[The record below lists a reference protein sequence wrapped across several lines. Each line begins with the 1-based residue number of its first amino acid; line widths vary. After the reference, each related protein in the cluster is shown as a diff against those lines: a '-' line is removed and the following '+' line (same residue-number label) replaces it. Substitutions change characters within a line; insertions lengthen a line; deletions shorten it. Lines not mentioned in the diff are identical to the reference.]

1 MSISYDGHV
10 HSPFCPHGTTDPL
23 EDYVEEA
30 IKFGY
35 KGMTFTEHAPL
46 PKNFTD
52 PVPNK
57 DSGMTEKKLGEYLQ
71 AVQQLKRTYDG
82 KIEIKCGL
90 EIDYIEGFE
99 DETKQFLQTVGP
111 QLDDAILSVHFIKH
125 GDQYTCLDYSPNAFK
140 QLVESLG
147 SIESVHRK
155 YYDTVLKSVQANLGL
170 YKPTRIGHITLANK
184 FQKEFPFIGRFQTE
198 ISSLL
203 DEVKNCGYSLDYNG
217 AGTVKPLCEEPYPPN
232 WVIKEAINREIPLVY
247 GSDAHSAKGIGQGTE
262 MICTQTLTSP
272 ERVSRS

>member
-10 HSPFCPHGTTDPL
+10 HSPFCPHGTTDQL
-23 EDYVEEA
+23 EEYVEEA
-30 IKFGY
+30 ITFGY

-46 PKNFTD
+46 PQNFND

-57 DSGMTEKKLGEYLQ
+57 DSGMSEKNLNEYLK
-71 AVQQLKRTYDG
+71 AVHQLKSTYAG
-82 KIEIKCGL
+82 KIEIRCGL

-99 DETKQFLQTVGP
+99 DETKHFLQRVGP

-125 GDQYTCLDYSPNAFK
+125 GDQYTCLDYSPTAFK
-140 QLVESLG
+140 ELVDSLG
-147 SIESVHRK
+147 SIESVHQK
-155 YYDTVLKSVQANLGL
+155 YYDTVLKSVHADLGI
-170 YKPTRIGHITLANK
+170 YKPRRIGHITLANK
-184 FQKEFPFIGRFQTE
+184 FQKEFPFESRFQAE

-203 DEVKNCGYSLDYNG
+203 DEVKNHGYSLDYNG
-217 AGTVKPLCEEPYPPN
+217 AGTVKPLCGEPYPPD

-262 MICTQTLTSP
+262 MIMTQTLSSP
-272 ERVSRS
+272 YRVSRS